1 MSKRRLPSLCQQTV
15 LLLLLF
21 LLSQCGTRQTDRP
34 GSARRPHIELPECG
48 ISDVA
53 YPVPQLP
60 VAEMRGVWLTTIWGL
75 DWPKVSAHT
84 YPGMV
89 EQQQSLCKMLDAC
102 VQAGINTV
110 FLQVRLRGDLLYP
123 SSLEPLSTTISKT
136 GALPQGYDPLQY
148 AINEC
153 HQRGLSV
160 HAWMVVY
167 PLGTQE
173 HVRGLAKEG
182 KGFYASHPEL
192 CLRQGNAWFMD
203 PAQPAV
209 RSHMAQLVRDLVSR
223 YDVDGVHLDY
233 IRYPDSPKKF
243 DDTKSF
249 QRMNPDKLPRMAWRE
264 ANVTAMI
271 DTLHRTLQE
280 VAPEVALSTAC
291 IGKYQQLPKPAPS
304 GYFCKEDVSQ
314 DPLVWLQRGIVD
326 FIVPM
331 IYYKDA
337 HFNYYIADWAKR
349 VAPYGPIVPGLGVYR
364 LYDQSRWKLQDIYN
378 QLDTVAH
385 YGFPGVSYYRA
396 EQMLQMYRELPAERQ
411 DKLLL
416 PARRPAFGAEP
427 RMPFGVA
434 KIEEVNPEEQQL
446 TISWSYDL
454 KEPTGHTFNLYYRLY
469 GSHLD
474 CPLVM
479 LGQSLAGR
487 QVTVSRDFLPEDV
500 LVEFFIEP
508 TTFSGHTGPLSAG
521 ALYYNSEELEK

>member
-1 MSKRRLPSLCQQTV
+1 MPKRLTSTLYRSAV
-15 LLLLLF
+15 LLLTLF
-21 LLSQCGTRQTDRP
+21 LFSQCGTRKATP
-34 GSARRPHIELPECG
+34 RRPRIELPECS

-53 YPVPQLP
+53 YSVPQLP
-60 VAEMRGVWLTTIWGL
+60 GAEMRAVWLTTIFGL
-75 DWPKVSAHT
+75 DWPKVSADT

-89 EQQQSLCKMLDAC
+89 RQQESLDKMLDAF

-123 SSLEPLSTTISKT
+123 SSLEPLSPTVSKT
-136 GALPQGYDPLQY
+136 GALPSGYDPLQY
-148 AINEC
+148 AIDAC
-153 HQRGLSV
+153 HSRGMSV

-167 PLGTQE
+167 PLGTND
-173 HVRGLAKEG
+173 HVRSLAKQG
-182 KGFYASHPEL
+182 KGFYAAHPEM

-209 RSHMAQLVRDLVSR
+209 RTHMAQLVRDLVTR

-233 IRYPDSPKKF
+233 IRYPDGPNKF
-243 DDTKSF
+243 NDLKSY
-249 QRMNPDKLPRMAWRE
+249 QRMNPQRLPRMEWRE

-291 IGKYQQLPKPAPS
+291 IGKYQQLPKPAPG
-304 GYFCKEDVSQ
+304 GYFCKNDVSQ
-314 DPLVWLQRGIVD
+314 DPLVWFQRGIVD

-349 VAPYGPIVPGLGVYR
+349 IAPHGPIVAGLGVYR
-364 LYDQSRWKLQDIYN
+364 LYDNSRWQLQDIYN

-385 YGFPGVSYYRA
+385 YGLPGVSYYRA
-396 EQMLQMYRELPAERQ
+396 EQFLQMYDQLPAERQ
-411 DKLLL
+411 DQLLL
-416 PARRPAFGAEP
+416 PTRRPAFGAGP
-427 RMPFGVA
+427 RIPFGMA
-434 KIEEVNPEEQQL
+434 KVEEIIDQGEHL
-446 TISWSYDL
+446 TISWGYDL
-454 KEPTGHTFNLYYRLY
+454 QEPTGHTFNLYYRLY

-474 CPLVM
+474 CPLVL

-487 QVTVSRDFLPEDV
+487 SATISRDFLPEDV

-508 TTFSGHTGPLSAG
+508 TTFSGHTGQLSAG
-521 ALYYNSEELEK
+521 ALYYNSHELKK